1 MSEYTIRAY
10 TSADNAGLAV
20 MWNESDDQWPGT
32 FTGGV
37 PMTGEMVRDW
47 MEKETCLMR
56 LVVEE
61 RSSGRIVGYGSLWQ
75 DASQSDTCYVE
86 LLNVHPAHQKRSL
99 ARRMLTQMVDWA
111 TDSGYHRMTIG
122 TWPGN
127 LKSVPL
133 YKKVGFFW
141 VPDTDVDLEN
151 YVPAVR
157 QLAVAR
163 RFFER
168 HDWYTTFQR
177 ELDQVEDDQR
187 HPSTG
192 DMKVFVL
199 RWEEDGESLEAVVDR
214 QSQALTGLETADF
227 AAYAVVDDSEPAQS
241 IAYPVRW
248 RVVNK
253 RAEPVDVSVL
263 ASGETGIELNHSASF
278 TLAAGEGRFVEATY
292 TCAVAA
298 PRLDPG
304 NGHEGRPAPA
314 IKTTLVIGGD
324 MVELGTGLRYRPAVE
339 VSAEPEFPSLLPGKS
354 KTIHLQLRN
363 RAGRPLSGDV
373 AIVPQ
378 EGLQTGWQR
387 HEFQLEKDGYAGLPL
402 VVTCD
407 RAGSTPLLLTATFS
421 DGFHHSDG
429 FHQSDGAHHSDG
441 AHQVT
446 AAPQRIPLLVTP
458 PAGVSADRAQDKI
471 VVENDFFQ
479 LVCQVR
485 GGACQVWNKARQRRD
500 VSIVEEVG
508 PPFEPWDLSG
518 KPYDLALEQRQGW
531 AQVTLTAKSGNFTG
545 LTVARE
551 ITVTAS
557 PQMRVCYRVV
567 NNSATL
573 HRFQVRPS
581 LRLRD
586 LDASH
591 VALPR
596 REWLVIERASEFP
609 AVRGDLPQKPDLLAE
624 QWIAL
629 TCDGQVSGAI
639 WDTSVAEHE
648 FWWEHLFLCFAE
660 RALEP
665 QTAVQVGP
673 FYLYVGPGDWRA
685 VRRAWQRTTG
695 RAVRRLKVLP
705 KSARPF
711 VFGLSPVP
719 LVSLDSRVETML
731 YAKSVRQREMQGRIV
746 VEPPPGW
753 AVGRAEFLLESL
765 SSKQPVEET
774 LHFTATDR
782 RVGATAGRLRLEGS
796 RLDEVRP
803 FTIIRLGD
811 EDASVQVEETEGAG
825 QQLWTIANGRYIWT
839 VAPAFHGGV
848 IAWREAG
855 SDVNHLMTAFPDDGE
870 LGWIKPWFG
879 GIRPMVMPIDED
891 RGWPG
896 KLHEET
902 FTAEPFEM
910 ADARGIPWQGV
921 RLVAP
926 LRREGFEGLCAE
938 IAYLTVGCSNVLKMV
953 YRLVNETSVYRG
965 FRMGLLAFCQVDGR
979 YGDTIL
985 YGDGFQR
992 KRTPQ
997 TSWLRVGPWGAAV
1010 NPDSG
1015 RAMVHVLASGE
1026 KRIELSD
1033 WGIDG
1038 GHPFAY
1044 NRVVLPPHGTHEMVT
1059 YLGLCGSLEEAKR
1072 YGSLAEIIEQEGAS
1086 E

>member
-1 MSEYTIRAY
+1 MSEYTIRPY
-10 TSADNAGLAV
+10 TSADNAGLAC
-20 MWNESDDQWPGT
+20 MWNESDGQWPGT

-37 PMTGEMVRDW
+37 PMTEEMVRDW

-56 LVVEE
+56 LVAEE
-61 RSSGRIVGYGSLWQ
+61 TDAGKIVGYGSLWQ
-75 DASQSDTCYVE
+75 DASQSDTCYVD
-86 LLNVHPAHQKRSL
+86 LLNIHPAHQKRSL
-99 ARRMLTQMVDWA
+99 ARRMLTCMVDWA
-111 TDSGYHRMTIG
+111 TDNGYHRVTIE

-141 VPDTDVDLEN
+141 VPDTDVVLEN
-151 YVPAVR
+151 YIPAVR
-157 QLAVAR
+157 RLAVAR

-168 HDWYTTFQR
+168 HDWYTAFQR

-227 AAYAVVDDSEPAQS
+227 AAYAVVDDSEPAQT

-263 ASGETGIELNHSASF
+263 ASGETGIELNHRASF
-278 TLAAGEGRFVEATY
+278 TLAAGEERFVEAAY

-304 NGHEGRPAPA
+304 DGHERRPAPA

-324 MVELGTGLRYRPAVE
+324 MVELSTGLRYRPAVQ
-339 VSAEPEFPSLLPGKS
+339 VSVEPEFPSLLPGQS
-354 KTIHLQLRN
+354 TTIHLQLRN

-373 AIVPQ
+373 TITPQ
-378 EGLQTGWQR
+378 DGLQTDWLRQG
-387 HEFQLEKDGYAGLPL
+387 FQLEEDGYAGLPL
-402 VVTCD
+402 LVTCD
-407 RAGSTPLLLTATFS
+407 RAGATPLLVTATFS
-421 DGFHHSDG
+421 DGGHHSDG
-429 FHQSDGAHHSDG
+429 DHHSDDD
-441 AHQVT
+441 HQVT
-446 AAPQRIPLLVTP
+446 IAPQRIPLLVTP
-458 PAGVSADRAQDKI
+458 PAGVSADRVQDRV

-479 LVCQVR
+479 LVCQAR

-518 KPYDLALEQRQGW
+518 KQYDLALEQRQGW
-531 AQVTLTAKSGNFTG
+531 ARVTLTAESGDFCG
-545 LTVARE
+545 LTIARE

-557 PQMRVCYRVV
+557 PQMQVCYRVV
-567 NNSATL
+567 NNGATV
-573 HRFQVRPS
+573 HRFQVRPC
-581 LRLRD
+581 LKLCD

-596 REWLVIERASEFP
+596 REWLVVERASEFP

-629 TCDGQVSGAI
+629 TRDGQASGAI
-639 WDTSVAEHE
+639 WDASVAEHE
-648 FWWEHLFLCFAE
+648 FWWERLFLCFAE
-660 RALEP
+660 RVLEP

-695 RAVRRLKVLP
+695 RDVRRLKVVSE
-705 KSARPF
+705 SARPYA
-711 VFGLSPVP
+711 FGLSPVP
-719 LVSLDSRVETML
+719 LVSLNGWVETSL
-731 YAKSVRQREMQGRIV
+731 VARSVRQREMEGRIV

-753 AVGRAEFLLESL
+753 SVDRAEFPLESL
-765 SSKQPVEET
+765 SSKKPVEET
-774 LHFTATDR
+774 LHLTATDHR
-782 RVGATAGRLRLEGS
+782 IGADAGRLRLEGS
-796 RLDEVRP
+796 RFDEVRP
-803 FTIIRLGD
+803 YAVIRLGD
-811 EDASVQVEETEGAG
+811 EKASVQVEETEGAD
-825 QQLWTIANGRYIWT
+825 QQLWTIANGRCIWT

-855 SDVNHLMTAFPDDGE
+855 SDVNHLMTSFPDDGE

-879 GIRPMVMPIDED
+879 GIRPMITSMDED
-891 RGWPG
+891 QGWPG

-902 FTAEPFEM
+902 FAAEPFETT
-910 ADARGIPWQGV
+910 DTRGISWRGV
-921 RLVAP
+921 HLVASSK
-926 LRREGFEGLCAE
+926 REGFEGLRAE
-938 IAYLTVGCSNVLKMV
+938 IAYLTVGGSNVLKMV
-953 YRLVNETSVYRG
+953 YRLVNETSVYRD
-965 FRMGLLAFCQVDGR
+965 FRMGLLAFCQVDGHHQE
-979 YGDTIL
+979 TIL
-985 YGDGFQR
+985 YGEDYQR

-997 TSWLRVGPWGAAV
+997 TSFLRVGPWGAAV
-1010 NPDSG
+1010 NPVTG
-1015 RAMVHVLASGE
+1015 RAMVHVLATGD
-1026 KRIELSD
+1026 KRMELGD
-1033 WGIDG
+1033 WGVDG
-1038 GHPFAY
+1038 GHLFAY
-1044 NRVVLPPHGTHEMVT
+1044 NRVSLVPDGNCEMVT
-1059 YLGLCGSLEEAKR
+1059 YMALSESLEEAKR
-1072 YGSLAEIIEQEGAS
+1072 YGSLATEIDEQ
-1086 E
+1086 